1 MAGKGA
7 GRASDLYAD
16 AAALEQGAT
25 MEDLAMR
32 VAVFVAVGL
41 ASGFLSGLFGVGGG
55 IIRIPI
61 FLHLLP
67 LFGVAHALVMH
78 ISVGTSI
85 ALVIPS
91 AMASTGK
98 QGGLRDLERKFFRT
112 SDIVVP

>member
-1 MAGKGA
+1 
-7 GRASDLYAD
+7 
-16 AAALEQGAT
+16 

-32 VAVFVAVGL
+32 VAVFVAVGF

-55 IIRIPI
+55 IVRIPI

-78 ISVGTSI
+78 VSVGTSI

-91 AMASTGK
+91 AMAATSGSETSTSSFIGP
-98 QGGLRDLERKFFRT
+98 GPSACWSAHWLETCCCRT
-112 SDIVVP
+112 APPRS

>member
-1 MAGKGA
+1 
-7 GRASDLYAD
+7 
-16 AAALEQGAT
+16 

-32 VAVFVAVGL
+32 IAVFVAVGL
-41 ASGFLSGLFGVGGG
+41 ASGSLSGLFGVGGG

-78 ISVGTSI
+78 ISVGTPI

-91 AMASTGK
+91 AMAATWK
-98 QGGLRDLERKFFRT
+98 QVGLGNLDLKFYRT
-112 SDIVVP
+112 WAVGVLVGALVGNVLLPY